1 MILCIGLI
9 LGRDMNTY
17 ESKVALVTG
26 GGSGIGAATARML
39 GAAGAHVVISSH
51 LPTAE
56 MRPTRDRIRDE
67 GGSASIE
74 TADVTD
80 DLATKAMIERIVTGY
95 GRIDFLVNSAGIFDI
110 TPVFNT
116 ESARIRRLVD
126 VNYLGSVNVMNHVL
140 PVMRAQGGGAIV
152 NIASGA
158 AVLGQGGYA
167 AYAASKAAIMHF
179 TRTIA
184 PELAR
189 TGIRANA
196 IAPGA
201 IRTAMTAIVHTPES
215 PEMEAARDRI
225 VERSPSPYGTAFIEP
240 EAIAEVI
247 MFLLSDGARAIH
259 GTCIVA
265 DQGLSAAMPTL

>member
-1 MILCIGLI
+1 MKI
-9 LGRDMNTY
+9 Y

-26 GGSGIGAATARML
+26 GSTGIGAATARML
-39 GAAGAHVVISSH
+39 GAAGAHVVIASH
-51 LPTAE
+51 LSSTE
-56 MRPTRDRIRDE
+56 MQSACEEVRRA
-67 GGSASIE
+67 GGTSSTE

-80 DLATKAMIERIVTGY
+80 DSAIKAMVDSIVSRR

-110 TPVFNT
+110 TPVFET
-116 ESARIRRLVD
+116 DSTRTKRLMD
-126 VNYLGSVNVMNHVL
+126 INYLGSVNVMTHVL
-140 PVMRAQGGGAIV
+140 PVMRAQKAGVIV

-201 IRTAMTAIVHTPES
+201 IRTAMTAMVHDPQS
-215 PEMEAARDRI
+215 PEMVAVKNRI

-240 EAIAEVI
+240 EDIASVI
-247 MFLLSDGARAIH
+247 MFLLSDSAKAIH

-265 DQGLSAAMPTL
+265 DQGLSAAMPPLL